1 VEFIDLVILFFNL
14 VIFGLAVMKV
24 GQLYKIHQTNLTVQ
38 KQIED
43 LIHEN
48 TRMSDMM
55 FDELDTKLVKGER
68 LIRQLDLRLEEAET
82 ARAAVSRPAPRG
94 TVFHLPVTPAPA
106 AAPDPIPLRQR
117 DEPLSVRSHLN
128 PDGPQV
134 VEWMNEGLSV
144 LEISKRLNMTQ
155 GEVILKLNLEK
166 KRAF

>member
-1 VEFIDLVILFFNL
+1 VEFIDLTILFFNL
-14 VIFGLAVMKV
+14 VIFGLAAAKV

-68 LIRQLDLRLEEAET
+68 LIRQLDRCLEEAET
-82 ARAAVSRPAPRG
+82 ARTVVSQPAHRG
-94 TVFHLPVTPAPA
+94 TVFHLPVAPAPVS
-106 AAPDPIPLRQR
+106 APAPIPIRQR
-117 DEPLSVRSHLN
+117 DEHLSVRRHLN

-134 VEWMNEGLSV
+134 VELMNEGLSV